1 MANKTIELRKDIQHL
16 LKSVFEKTFYRRA
29 DSGIEYPYLVYT
41 IRDVDDYKILEV
53 DFWDEGSNTEN
64 IENIADNVEEALD
77 EFINTNENHSISIFK
92 NDDRKWIDDEN
103 KNILRINE
111 SFQILYYGRNS
122 K

>member
-16 LKSVFEKTFYRRA
+16 LKSIFEKTFYRRA
-29 DSGIEYPYLVYT
+29 DVDTKYPYLVYT
-41 IRDVDDYKILEV
+41 IRDVDDYKILEI

-64 IENIADNVEEALD
+64 IENFADKVEERLD
-77 EFINTNENHSISIFK
+77 EFIKTNENHSISIFK
-92 NDDRKWIDDEN
+92 NNDRSWVDDEN

-111 SFQILYYGRNS
+111 SFQILYYGRDS

>member
-16 LKSVFEKTFYRRA
+16 LRSIFEKTFYRRA
-29 DSGIEYPYLVYT
+29 DVDTKYPYLVYT
-41 IRDVDDYKILEV
+41 IRDVDDYKILEI

-64 IENIADNVEEALD
+64 IENIADKVEETLD
-77 EFINTNENHSISIFK
+77 EFIKTNENHSISIFK
-92 NDDRKWIDDEN
+92 NNDRRWVDDEN

-111 SFQILYYGRNS
+111 SFQILYYGRDS

>member
-16 LKSVFEKTFYRRA
+16 LKSIFEKTFYRRA
-29 DSGIEYPYLVYT
+29 DVDTKYPYLVYT
-41 IRDVDDYKILEV
+41 IRDVDDYKILEI

-64 IENIADNVEEALD
+64 IENIADKVEETLD
-77 EFINTNENHSISIFK
+77 EFIKTNENHSISIFK
-92 NDDRKWIDDEN
+92 NNDRRWVDDEN

-111 SFQILYYGRNS
+111 SFQILYYGRDS